1 MELHLQRP
9 SWSAPSHLC
18 KLDADYG
25 VTNNMVL
32 MVRTERQMIRDPA
45 LNLREVAL
53 QKWFQIT
60 SVKKE
65 LLLAGHHCELL

>member
-1 MELHLQRP
+1 MELNPQSP
-9 SWSAPSHLC
+9 SRSAPSHLC
-18 KLDADYG
+18 KLDPDYG
-25 VTNNMVL
+25 GANNTVL
-32 MVRTERQMIRDPA
+32 MVHSERQMISGLA

-65 LLLAGHHCELL
+65 LLLAGHHRELL